1 MFRTKW
7 LRAFA
12 VLLSLTLVAAAC
24 GGDDD
29 DDDTGADTT
38 ETTAAGADE
47 GDDEGEPAAEGYAV
61 DTADCPEGVE
71 DPIEGT
77 ISIGATMPL
86 SGGVAAVAFAP
97 VAAGYQ
103 AYIEYANENG
113 LVDGFDL
120 ELVIED
126 DQYNAT
132 LTTPAVE
139 KLLDETGVN
148 LFAGIIGTPNNLAVR
163 DLLNEECYPQLFALS
178 GAPAFGDPANYP
190 WTVGGLPPYNTETL
204 VYIEDM
210 KSEFPDGAT
219 VAVHAVSSEFGD
231 YYVDTME
238 ANAADAGFEVQ
249 TVQRI
254 EAADANPPSA
264 QVAEIAS
271 GTPDIILAVPLGA
284 QCPTFL
290 NELANAKAANPGWE
304 PRLYITSTC
313 ASPLILGIA
322 GAAANGLFTISSA
335 IDVADPKNAE
345 NPEVVAFK
353 EYMLAQGFAADGD
366 FATAAAGWNTGESL
380 VAVLAQAAA
389 SGEITRASI
398 LNAMR
403 SLDYHPALFREGVNL
418 VTNGEEDG
426 FPLESFQ
433 VIQWDATA
441 KIYTDIGEVIT
452 SYEGTTVVE

>member
-1 MFRTKW
+1 MYKTKW
-7 LRAFA
+7 LRLLAA
-12 VLLSLTLVAAAC
+12 LLSLSLIAAAC
-24 GGDDD
+24 GGDDGDEEPAD
-29 DDDTGADTT
+29 DGGGGYEVDTSACPDDT
-38 ETTAAGADE
+38 
-47 GDDEGEPAAEGYAV
+47 
-61 DTADCPEGVE
+61 VE
-71 DPIEGT
+71 EPIEGT
-77 ISIGATMPL
+77 IKIGTTMAL
-86 SGGVAAVAFAP
+86 SGGPAATAFAP
-97 VAAGYQ
+97 VKPGLEN
-103 AYIEYANENG
+103 YIAYANEN
-113 LVDGFDL
+113 
-120 ELVIED
+120 ELLPGYTIEVVVED
-126 DQYNAT
+126 DQYNAS

-139 KLLDETGVN
+139 GLLDEEQVH
-148 LFAGIIGTPNNLAVR
+148 LFSAIIGTPNNLAVR

-204 VYIEDM
+204 VYVEDM
-210 KSEFPDGAT
+210 KTEFPDGAT
-219 VAVHAVSSEFGD
+219 VGVHAVSSEFGD

-238 ANAADAGFEVQ
+238 AAAEDAGLEIQ

-254 EAADANPPSA
+254 EAADSNPPSA
-264 QVAEIAS
+264 QVAELAA
-271 GTPDIILAVPLGA
+271 GKPDIILAVPLGA

-322 GAAANGLFTISSA
+322 GAAADGLFTISGA

-345 NPEVVAFK
+345 NPDVKAYK
-353 EYMLAQGFAADGD
+353 DYLLSQGFAADGD

-389 SGEITRASI
+389 SGEVTRASI

-433 VIQWDATA
+433 VIQWDADSKTYA
-441 KIYTDIGEVIT
+441 DIGEVVT
-452 SYEGTTVVE
+452 SYEGQTVVE